1 MLSELKRDIENMTF
15 QNQVEVLRILHE
27 RSYIPINENNN
38 GTFVN
43 LNKLSSKDISLIR
56 EYCDYVNKQQTTITS
71 VEDEKKYIQ
80 DTYFKRNKES
90 TIK

>member
-1 MLSELKRDIENMTF
+1 MLSVLKTDIENMTF
-15 QNQVEVLRILHE
+15 QHQVEVLRILHE
-27 RSYIPINENNN
+27 RSYIPLNENNN

-43 LNKLSSKDISLIR
+43 LTKLLPEDVSLLR
-56 EYCDYVNKQQTTITS
+56 EYCDYVNQQQNTITS

-80 DTYFKRNKES
+80 DTYFKPNKDT

>member
-1 MLSELKRDIENMTF
+1 MLSVLKTDIENMTF
-15 QNQVEVLRILHE
+15 QHQIEVLRILHE
-27 RSYIPINENNN
+27 RNYISLNENNN

-43 LNKLSSKDISLIR
+43 LTKLSVEDVSLLR
-56 EYCDYVNKQQTTITS
+56 EYCDYVNQQQNTITS

-80 DTYFKRNKES
+80 DTYFKPNKDT

>member
-1 MLSELKRDIENMTF
+1 MLSVLKTDIENMTF
-15 QNQVEVLRILHE
+15 QHQIEVLRILHE
-27 RSYIPINENNN
+27 RSYIPLNENSN

-43 LNKLSSKDISLIR
+43 LTKLSHEDVSLLR
-56 EYCDYVNKQQTTITS
+56 NYCDYVNQQQNTITS

-80 DTYFKRNKES
+80 DTYFKPNKDT

>member
-1 MLSELKRDIENMTF
+1 MLSLLKTDIENMAV
-15 QNQVEVLRILHE
+15 QHQIEVLRILRE
-27 RSYIPINENNN
+27 RSYIPLNENNN

-43 LNKLSSKDISLIR
+43 LTKLSHKDVTLLR
-56 EYCDYVNKQQTTITS
+56 DYCDYVNQQQNTITS

-80 DTYFKRNKES
+80 DTYFKPNKDT